1 MDIKQIVIGFI
12 VLLAVIWVYRY
23 FFTDPTSSTLL
34 DYGDAKDTAT
44 ISHTKLSG
52 NAAATDFTYSFWIN
66 VDDWNHKLG
75 SKKNIIK
82 RQGNNNDSSPEI
94 YLKRYTNDL
103 VIELAIFDGTG
114 TTGSATSSQIEAS
127 TIKNIP
133 LQKWTNITIT
143 SNNRS
148 LDTYLDGKLVKTSLL
163 TGPIDVNGSSDI
175 TICGSEPGA
184 PVADPGFSGN
194 IAKVRY
200 YSRTLNPREA
210 YELYKEGYSGS
221 LFGNLFNKY
230 KLKFSLITDNKE
242 SASLEL

>member
-1 MDIKQIVIGFI
+1 MFGE
-12 VLLAVIWVYRY
+12 
-23 FFTDPTSSTLL
+23 T
-34 DYGDAKDTAT
+34 
-44 ISHTKLSG
+44 
-52 NAAATDFTYSFWIN
+52 
-66 VDDWNHKLG
+66 
-75 SKKNIIK
+75 
-82 RQGNNNDSSPEI
+82 
-94 YLKRYTNDL
+94 
-103 VIELAIFDGTG
+103 GTG
-114 TTGSATSSQIEAS
+114 TENSSQSIAS

-163 TGPIDVNGSSDI
+163 TGPIHVNGSSDI

-184 PVADPGFSGN
+184 QVADPGFSGN